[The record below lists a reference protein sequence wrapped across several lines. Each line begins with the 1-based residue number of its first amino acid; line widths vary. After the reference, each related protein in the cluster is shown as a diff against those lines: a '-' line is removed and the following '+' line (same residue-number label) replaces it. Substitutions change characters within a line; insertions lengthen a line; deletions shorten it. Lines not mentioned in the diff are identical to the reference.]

1 MNLRTLVVNGFKS
14 FVETKIDF
22 PDGITA
28 VVGPNGTGKSNIVD
42 AILWAM
48 GEQSVKSLRSERME
62 DIIFNGTEQRKP
74 MGMVEASLVFSDV
87 TPQELEPVS
96 ALVEGLEQMTDVM
109 ITRRLYRD
117 GDSEY
122 YFNKISCRLKD
133 IRGFLWNARAGTRGQ
148 SVIEQGN
155 IEQLLNASPQERREF
170 IEGTA
175 GIIRYKKQKAEALR
189 KLQSTENNLLR
200 VRDISRE
207 VHQQLRV
214 LTRQA
219 KQAEEYQSLLQEAR
233 DLEVRL
239 LTEDFRRFHGEH
251 SVVEKEL
258 QDSEDRETTCV
269 ADEVRLVAEQQDVQL
284 GVTAMNETLQHAH
297 DAFREIEQR
306 MSHALTGIQIERN
319 RLEQYEHQHEQIME
333 ERTRLHESGEEVV
346 QLLEALRE
354 RMAHARSEI
363 EALSTSMAEG
373 EEGIAVMAARRRD
386 MQEKV
391 DYGREAILAVTVEV
405 TNAENRLRSLG
416 EGQNATSRR
425 VERLLAEFTQSQ
437 LEQSTLQQEQQRLQT
452 QRVNFESQLGE
463 LRHDQEQLEGRLQS
477 HRETREELDAKILEF
492 QTQIAGTESEFRALQ
507 GIFREKL
514 GYGSNCEGAE
524 VSIRDQCSLIQAAL
538 AERMDVD
545 EDVEQAIE
553 AALGEHL
560 QAWIVR
566 SPQEAQESIAQFQ
579 HHQFGKGC
587 FLSLQVPRD
596 PHVGYPHWWAT
607 LEHDPVVK
615 GLARTFVHAPTEL
628 SPVLDGLLHDT
639 VIVGSLANAMDLM
652 DKHEWFHGNG
662 PSFVTLNGEVV
673 SSLGVMSGGSNRE
686 VGGLLRRRRE
696 ILTLE
701 ESLTALQSEFEI
713 AQETRRVLCQ
723 DIEMVSSQFEEA
735 ISAIRETELQMVSV
749 QKEEMSKGQAL
760 PDLLR
765 RLDVLQQE
773 RDMEEAELGRMR
785 ADEADTR
792 QQLETLA
799 HRRTE
804 ENAIF
809 AQVQENLQ
817 ALDEEQ
823 EDLTRRLN
831 DIKMNHH
838 ALNAQLGHE
847 QSNQE
852 RMEREEEQRKIRV
865 QEIDQ
870 QLEQLFLQSRT
881 SQDERLK
888 NEELVTTLG
897 GQKESKGGELRDLQN
912 RHAEILEEVKRLDA
926 LIARAR
932 EALAQI
938 FKSRVPI
945 EGHLAEVRTKL
956 QAVEETLTQTYEIS
970 TDDLMRSQ
978 NQGVAGDDEQQAGIS
993 DVDDQGPEQWREHL
1007 QRIRKKLERIGPIN
1021 LAAIDEHVQLDE
1033 RYQFLVTQEEDLA
1046 GSIQSLQ
1053 EIIQRLNQTTNKL
1066 FAETFKELQVKF
1078 NEVFS
1083 ALFAGGRA
1091 ELVLVH
1097 EAENPSTESESVD
1110 AATDAVESPQDQKKA
1125 QVFKQEPG
1133 VEIVAQPPG
1142 KRLKSLNMLSGGEK
1156 TMTVMALLFASFLI
1170 RPSPFCVLDE
1180 VDAPL
1185 DETNVVRFGQFLR
1198 KMADLSQFIVITHNK
1213 RTMEIADSLFGVTME
1228 EPGVSKLLSVRLHDL
1243 QEVG

>member
-14 FVETKIDF
+14 FAETKIDF

-62 DIIFNGTEQRKP
+62 DVIFNGTEQRKP

-87 TPQELEPVS
+87 SPQELEPVS
-96 ALVEGLEQMTDVM
+96 SLVEGLEQTTDVM

-133 IRGFLWNARAGTRGQ
+133 IRGFLWHARAGTRGQ

-155 IEQLLNASPQERREF
+155 IEQLLSASPQERREF

-200 VRDISRE
+200 VRDILGE

-219 KQAEEYQSLLQEAR
+219 KQAEEYQTLLQEAR
-233 DLEVRL
+233 DLEVQL
-239 LTEDFRRFHGEH
+239 LTEDFRRFYGEH
-251 SVVEKEL
+251 SAVEKEL
-258 QDSEDRETTCV
+258 QDSENQESACV
-269 ADEVRLVAEQQDVQL
+269 AEEVRLVADQQQVQL
-284 GVTAMNETLQHAH
+284 DLTTMNTTLQQAQ
-297 DAFREIEQR
+297 DEFREIEQR
-306 MSHALTGIQIERN
+306 MSQAFTEIQIERN
-319 RLEQYEHQHEQIME
+319 RLEQYEHQHDQIME
-333 ERTRLHESGEEVV
+333 ERTRLHENGQEVV
-346 QLLEALRE
+346 QLIEALGE
-354 RMAHARSEI
+354 RMAQTRMEI
-363 EALSTSMAEG
+363 ETLSTSMAKG
-373 EEGIAVMAARRRD
+373 EENMAVVTARRREI
-386 MQEKV
+386 QQKV
-391 DYGREAILAVTVEV
+391 DQGRESILAVAVEK
-405 TNAENRLRSLG
+405 TNVENRLQSLG
-416 EGQNATSRR
+416 EGQGATSRR

-437 LEQSTLQQEQQRLQT
+437 IDQTILQSEQETLQAQRSTL
-452 QRVNFESQLGE
+452 ESQLGE
-463 LRHDQEQLEGRLQS
+463 LRTHQEQLEVRLQS
-477 HRETREELDAKILEF
+477 HRETREELDNKILEL
-492 QTQIAGTESEFRALQ
+492 QTQTAGTESELKALQ
-507 GIFREKL
+507 GIFREEL
-514 GYGSNCEGAE
+514 GYGQNGESPEA
-524 VSIRDQCSLIQAAL
+524 SIREQCSLIQAAL
-538 AERMDVD
+538 AERLEVD
-545 EDVEQAIE
+545 EEVEQAIE

-560 QAWIVR
+560 QAWIVH

-579 HHQFGKGC
+579 QHQLGKGH
-587 FLSLQVPRD
+587 FLPLQVPRPD
-596 PHVGYPHWWAT
+596 NAAAPHWWAV
-607 LEHDPVVK
+607 LEHEPSVQGLAKTFVQAPTDLRPVV
-615 GLARTFVHAPTEL
+615 H
-628 SPVLDGLLHDT
+628 GLLRDT
-639 VIVGSLANAMDLM
+639 VIVGSLADALVLM
-652 DKHEWFHGNG
+652 EKYQWFQGNG
-662 PSFVTLNGEVV
+662 PILVTLNGEVV
-673 SSLGVMSGGSNRE
+673 SSLGVLSGGLNRE
-686 VGGLLRRRRE
+686 TGGLLRRRRE
-696 ILTLE
+696 ILALE
-701 ESLTALQSEFEI
+701 ENLQALQTELRTV
-713 AQETRRVLCQ
+713 QETRKALCQ
-723 DIEMVSSQFEEA
+723 DIETVAAQFEEA
-735 ISAIRETELQMVSV
+735 ISGIREKELHVFSV

-765 RLDVLQQE
+765 RLDILQQE
-773 RDMEEAELGRMR
+773 REIEEAELLRMQ
-785 ADEADTR
+785 ADEGIAR
-792 QQLETLA
+792 KQLEDLE

-804 ENAIF
+804 EDAIL
-809 AQVQENLQ
+809 AQSQESLRT
-817 ALDEEQ
+817 LDQEQ
-823 EDLTRRLN
+823 EDLTTRLN
-831 DIKMNHH
+831 DIRMNYHT
-838 ALNAQLGHE
+838 LNAQLSHE

-852 RMEREEEQRKIRV
+852 RLEREEESRKIRV

-881 SQDERLK
+881 SQEKRLK
-888 NEELVTTLG
+888 NEELVEGFG
-897 GQKESKGGELRDLQN
+897 GQKESKGEQLRDLQN
-912 RHAEILEEVKRLDA
+912 QHAGILEEVKRLDS
-926 LIARAR
+926 LISRAR
-932 EALAQI
+932 ESLAQI

-956 QAVEETLTQTYEIS
+956 QAVEETLAQTYEIS
-970 TDDLMRSQ
+970 TDDLKFSQGQVVDGSNEQDRSEEVE
-978 NQGVAGDDEQQAGIS
+978 GS
-993 DVDDQGPEQWREHL
+993 EQWREHL

-1021 LAAIDEHVQLDE
+1021 LAAIDEHVHLEE
-1033 RYQFLVTQEEDLA
+1033 RYQFLLTQEEDLA

-1091 ELVLVH
+1091 ELVMV
-1097 EAENPSTESESVD
+1097 NESENALSD
-1110 AATDAVESPQDQKKA
+1110 SESSDKTQGSQDGKGSQS
-1125 QVFKQEPG
+1125 FKEEPG

-1142 KRLKSLNMLSGGEK
+1142 KRLKSLSMLSGGEK

-1198 KMADLSQFIVITHNK
+1198 QMADRSQFIVITHNK
-1213 RTMEIADSLFGVTME
+1213 RTMEVASSLFGVTME
-1228 EPGVSKLLSVRLHDL
+1228 EPGVSKLISVRLNDL

>member
-14 FVETKIDF
+14 FVETKVEF

-87 TPQELEPVS
+87 SPQELEPVS
-96 ALVEGLEQMTDVM
+96 ALVEGLEQTTDVM

-155 IEQLLNASPQERREF
+155 IEQLLSASPQERREF

-200 VRDISRE
+200 VRDILGE

-219 KQAEEYQSLLQEAR
+219 KQAEEYQALLQEAR

-239 LTEDFRRFHGEH
+239 LTGDFRRFFQEH
-251 SVVEKEL
+251 CVVEKEL
-258 QDSEDRETTCV
+258 QDSENQETACV
-269 ADEVRLVAEQQDVQL
+269 AEEVRFVADQQQVQL
-284 GVTAMNETLQHAH
+284 DLTTMNETVQQAQ
-297 DAFREIEQR
+297 AEFRELEQR
-306 MSHALTGIQIERN
+306 MSQALTDIQIERN
-319 RLEQYEHQHEQIME
+319 RLEQYEQQHDQVME
-333 ERTRLHESGEEVV
+333 ERTRLHENGLEVV
-346 QLLEALRE
+346 QQLDTLRE
-354 RMAHARSEI
+354 RIAQARGEI
-363 EALSTSMAEG
+363 ETLATSIAQG
-373 EEGIAVMAARRRD
+373 EEGVSVVAARRREI
-386 MQEKV
+386 QEEV
-391 DYGREAILAVTVEV
+391 DQGREAILAVAVEK
-405 TNAENRLRSLG
+405 TNVENRLRSLG
-416 EGQNATSRR
+416 EGQGVTRRR
-425 VERLLAEFTQSQ
+425 VERLYAEFTQSQ
-437 LEQSTLQQEQQRLQT
+437 LDQTTLQAEQETLQAQRLT
-452 QRVNFESQLGE
+452 LESQLSE
-463 LRHDQEQLEGRLQS
+463 LRAHQERLEVQLQS
-477 HRETREELDAKILEF
+477 HRETREELDSKILEN
-492 QTQIAGTESEFRALQ
+492 QTQTAGTESELRALQ
-507 GIFREKL
+507 GIFREEL
-514 GYGSNCEGAE
+514 GYGENGEQAE
-524 VSIRDQCSLIQAAL
+524 ASIREECPLIQAAL
-538 AERMDVD
+538 AERLEVD

-560 QAWIVR
+560 QAWIVH

-579 HHQFGKGC
+579 QHQLGKGR
-587 FLSLQVPRD
+587 FLPLQVPRIG
-596 PHVGYPHWWAT
+596 PTVVPHWWAE
-607 LEHDPVVK
+607 LEQEPSVK
-615 GLARTFVHAPTEL
+615 GLAKTFVHVQEDMR
-628 SPVLDGLLHDT
+628 PVVDGLLHET
-639 VIVGSLANAMDLM
+639 VIVNSLSDALFLM
-652 DKHEWFHGNG
+652 DKYRWFEGDG
-662 PSFVTLNGEVV
+662 PLLVTVNGEVV
-673 SSLGVMSGGSNRE
+673 SSLGVLSGGSSRE
-686 VGGLLRRRRE
+686 AGGLLRRRRE

-701 ESLTALQSEFEI
+701 QRLQSLREEFEMF
-713 AQETRRVLCQ
+713 QETRKILCQ
-723 DIEMVSSQFEEA
+723 DIDSVSVEFEA
-735 ISAIRETELQMVSV
+735 AVSGIREKELQVFSV
-749 QKEEMSKGQAL
+749 QKEETTKGQAL

-765 RLDVLQQE
+765 RLGVLQQE
-773 RDMEEAELGRMR
+773 REMEEAELSRMQ
-785 ADEADTR
+785 ADEVAART
-792 QQLETLA
+792 QLENLDR
-799 HRRTE
+799 RRTE
-804 ENAIF
+804 EDALF
-809 AQVQENLQ
+809 AQSQEMLSTLEQ
-817 ALDEEQ
+817 EQ
-823 EDLTRRLN
+823 EDLTLHLN
-831 DIKMNHH
+831 DIRMKHST
-838 ALNAQLGHE
+838 LNAQCGHE

-852 RMEREEEQRKIRV
+852 RLEREEENRKIRV

-870 QLEQLFLQSRT
+870 QLEQLFVRSRT
-881 SQDERLK
+881 SQEKRLK
-888 NEELVTTLG
+888 NEEIVEGLG
-897 GQKESKGGELRDLQN
+897 GQKESKGEQLRDLQN
-912 RHAEILEEVKRLDA
+912 QHAGIMEEVQRLDV
-926 LIARAR
+926 LISRAR
-932 EALAQI
+932 ESLSQI

-945 EGHLAEVRTKL
+945 EGRLSEVRTKL

-970 TDDLMRSQ
+970 TDDLKVSHERAIEGHQ
-978 NQGVAGDDEQQAGIS
+978 ERD
-993 DVDDQGPEQWREHL
+993 DDQNKEQDVQEPEQWREHL

-1021 LAAIDEHVQLDE
+1021 LAAIDEHVQLEE
-1033 RYQFLVTQEEDLA
+1033 RYQFLLEQEEDLA

-1091 ELVLVH
+1091 ELVLVE
-1097 EAENPSTESESVD
+1097 EAGNTP
-1110 AATDAVESPQDQKKA
+1110 TDAESAEASQESPEEEESRKLKR
-1125 QVFKQEPG
+1125 EPG

-1142 KRLKSLNMLSGGEK
+1142 KRLKNLTMLSGGEK

-1185 DETNVVRFGQFLR
+1185 DETNVVRFGQFLK
-1198 KMADLSQFIVITHNK
+1198 KMAGHSQFIVITHNK
-1213 RTMEIADSLFGVTME
+1213 RTMEAASSLFGVTME
-1228 EPGVSKLLSVRLHDL
+1228 EPGVSKLISVRLNEL

>member
-14 FVETKIDF
+14 FVETKVEF

-87 TPQELEPVS
+87 SPQELEPVS
-96 ALVEGLEQMTDVM
+96 ALVEGLEQPTDVM

-155 IEQLLNASPQERREF
+155 IEQLLSASPQERREF

-200 VRDISRE
+200 VRDILGE

-219 KQAEEYQSLLQEAR
+219 KQAEEYQALLQEAR

-239 LTEDFRRFHGEH
+239 LTGDFRRFFQEH
-251 SVVEKEL
+251 CVVEKEL
-258 QDSEDRETTCV
+258 QDSENQETACV
-269 ADEVRLVAEQQDVQL
+269 AEEVRFVADQQQVQL
-284 GVTAMNETLQHAH
+284 DLTTMNETVEQAQNE
-297 DAFREIEQR
+297 FRELEQR
-306 MSHALTGIQIERN
+306 MSQALTDIQIERN
-319 RLEQYEHQHEQIME
+319 RLEQYEQQHDQVME
-333 ERTRLHESGEEVV
+333 ERTRLHEKGLEVV
-346 QLLEALRE
+346 QQLDALQE
-354 RMAHARSEI
+354 RIVQARSEI
-363 EALSTSMAEG
+363 EALATSIAQGAES
-373 EEGIAVMAARRRD
+373 VSVVAARRRD
-386 MQEKV
+386 IQEKV
-391 DYGREAILAVTVEV
+391 DQGREAILAVAVEK

-416 EGQNATSRR
+416 EGQGVTSLRI
-425 VERLLAEFTQSQ
+425 ERLLAEFTQSQ
-437 LEQSTLQQEQQRLQT
+437 LDQTTLQSEQETLQA
-452 QRVNFESQLGE
+452 QCSSLESELGE
-463 LRHDQEQLEGRLQS
+463 LRTHQEQLEVRLQS
-477 HRETREELDAKILEF
+477 HRESREELDSKILDI
-492 QTQIAGTESEFRALQ
+492 QTQTAGTESELKALQ
-507 GIFREKL
+507 GVFREEL
-514 GYGSNCEGAE
+514 GYGENGEQADA
-524 VSIRDQCSLIQAAL
+524 SIREQCSFIQAAL
-538 AERMDVD
+538 AERIEVD

-560 QAWIVR
+560 QAWVVH

-579 HHQFGKGC
+579 QHQLGKGR
-587 FLSLQVPRD
+587 FLPLQIPRIGQA
-596 PHVGYPHWWAT
+596 VIPHWWT
-607 LEHDPVVK
+607 ELESEPSVK
-615 GLARTFVHAPTEL
+615 GLAKTFVQAPEDMRSL
-628 SPVLDGLLHDT
+628 VDGLLHET
-639 VIVGSLANAMDLM
+639 VIVGSLSDATALM
-652 DKHEWFHGNG
+652 DKYRWFEGNG
-662 PSFVTLNGEVV
+662 PLLVTVEGEVV
-673 SSLGVMSGGSNRE
+673 SSRGVLSGGSSRE
-686 VGGLLRRRRE
+686 SGGLLRRRRE

-701 ESLTALQSEFEI
+701 QRLQALREEFEML
-713 AQETRRVLCQ
+713 QETRKVLCQ
-723 DIEMVSSQFEEA
+723 NIDSVSVEFEA
-735 ISAIRETELQMVSV
+735 AVSDIREKELHVFSV
-749 QKEEMSKGQAL
+749 QKEEAAKGQAL

-773 RDMEEAELGRMR
+773 RETEEVELSRMQ
-785 ADEADTR
+785 ADEVAART
-792 QQLETLA
+792 QLESLER
-799 HRRTE
+799 RRTE
-804 ENAIF
+804 EDAF
-809 AQVQENLQ
+809 LAESQEMLGTLEQ
-817 ALDEEQ
+817 EQ
-823 EDLTRRLN
+823 EDATLRLN
-831 DIKMNHH
+831 DIRMKHST
-838 ALNAQLGHE
+838 LNAQCGHE

-852 RMEREEEQRKIRV
+852 RLEREEENRKIRV

-870 QLEQLFLQSRT
+870 QLEQLFVQSRT
-881 SQDERLK
+881 SQEKRLK
-888 NEELVTTLG
+888 NEELVEGLG
-897 GQKESKGGELRDLQN
+897 GQKESKGEQLRELQN
-912 RHAEILEEVKRLDA
+912 QHAGIMEEVQRLDG
-926 LIARAR
+926 LIGRAR
-932 EALAQI
+932 ESLSQI
-938 FKSRVPI
+938 FKARVPI

-970 TDDLMRSQ
+970 TDALKGTQ
-978 NQGVAGDDEQQAGIS
+978 NQN
-993 DVDDQGPEQWREHL
+993 DVEGSQELDGHQSEERDVQESEQWREHL

-1021 LAAIDEHVQLDE
+1021 LAAIDEHVQLEE
-1033 RYQFLVTQEEDLA
+1033 RYQFLLAQEEDLA

-1091 ELVLVH
+1091 ELVLV
-1097 EAENPSTESESVD
+1097 EEGDNAPADAESAGVSQETPDEKESR
-1110 AATDAVESPQDQKKA
+1110 KLKR
-1125 QVFKQEPG
+1125 EPG

-1142 KRLKSLNMLSGGEK
+1142 KRLKNLTMLSGGEK

-1185 DETNVVRFGQFLR
+1185 DETNVVRFGQFL
-1198 KMADLSQFIVITHNK
+1198 KQMAGHSQFIVITHNK
-1213 RTMEIADSLFGVTME
+1213 RTMEVASSLFGVTME
-1228 EPGVSKLLSVRLHDL
+1228 EPGVSKLISVRLHDL